1 MPQNV
6 LIIDQAA
13 VISTF
18 PEYLWSFD
26 KTVSVYVRG
35 KWDFADQLKKLDIKP
50 KILIGEQMI
59 IEGVFDDTDLK
70 SRINFDLNPSE
81 INHELNDLGESL
93 FVLPIQV
100 SIDNGQSYS
109 QLETIDFTTMST
121 KSIFIVPAPT
131 SLS

>member
-1 MPQNV
+1 
-6 LIIDQAA
+6 
-13 VISTF
+13 
-18 PEYLWSFD
+18 
-26 KTVSVYVRG
+26 
-35 KWDFADQLKKLDIKP
+35 
-50 KILIGEQMI
+50 MI